1 MITVAVHRYLLTL
14 LLSICSLAFS
24 VQAAATEAP
33 PPIRDEIPQAVL
45 QGTGTYRWFGLTI
58 YDAALWISGGNPS
71 NMRQR
76 FALDL
81 TYARNLYGNKIAEA
95 SIDEIDKLKFGTAE
109 QRQRWLLQ
117 MKGIFP
123 DVREGSRITGI
134 HIPNEAAR
142 FYLNGKFLGEIR
154 DPEFARSFFAIWLD
168 KKTSAPDLRSKLL
181 GNLEK
186 TYQ

>member
-1 MITVAVHRYLLTL
+1 MITIPDHR
-14 LLSICSLAFS
+14 LLSAWLLSACCLNGS
-24 VQAAATEAP
+24 VWAATNEAP
-33 PPIRDEIPQAVL
+33 PPIRDEVPQAVL
-45 QGTGTYRWFGLTI
+45 QGTGTYRWFGLAI
-58 YDAALWISGGNPS
+58 YNAALWLPAGSNPD
-71 NMRQR
+71 MRQR

-81 TYARNLYGNKIAEA
+81 TYARNLYGDKIAEA
-95 SIDEIDKLKFGTAE
+95 SIDEIDKLKLGTTE
-109 QRQRWLLQ
+109 KRQQWLQQ

-123 DVREGSRITGI
+123 DVKEGNRITGI

-186 TYQ
+186 TDQ